1 MKRLITNTYL
11 VGLLMALAVGTAN
24 AVDAEDGVK
33 RMGDGVVDAVTSP
46 GEIVEGISEDT
57 KEHGAVVGTVTG
69 TAKGTVKAA
78 GKVIEGG
85 AKIGVGA
92 VETAAGVVDKVLV
105 EPLTGE

>member
-1 MKRLITNTYL
+1 MNRLMTITYL
-11 VGLLMALAVGTAN
+11 IGLLMALSVGTAN
-24 AVDAEDGVK
+24 AIDPEDGVK

-78 GKVIEGG
+78 GKVVEGG

-92 VETAAGVVDKVLV
+92 VETAAGVVDKLIV